1 MAIHLSAPQATEL
14 KPRIVVF
21 GIGGAG
27 GNAVNNMIDSG
38 LEGVE
43 FVVANTDA
51 QQLQFARTDRR
62 VQLGV
67 EITQGL
73 GAGAHPEVGM
83 SAAQESEAEIAAHLD
98 GAHMVFITAG
108 MGGGTGTG
116 AAPVIARC
124 ARERGILTV
133 GVVTKPFTFEGR
145 HRMRLADAGI
155 AELHRFVDTLIV
167 IPNQNLF
174 RVANERTTFAEAFG
188 MADQVLHS
196 GVRSITDL
204 MVLPGLINLDFAD
217 VRAVMADMG
226 KAMMGTGEAS
236 GDDRA
241 LMAAQ
246 NAIQNPLLDETSLK
260 GAKAVLVN
268 VTGGMDMTLLEVD
281 EAANA
286 ISSEVD
292 PDANIIFGAAFDPS
306 LEGKIRV
313 SVVATGMDGS
323 ASQQVDLKA
332 TAALNRAAAAPARK
346 PEPARAP
353 EPVRA
358 AEPVRASEPARA
370 SETPAARQPEF
381 NRGVGAVFTPTP
393 TATPATLAETPPI
406 ATGTAT
412 ARPAAATT
420 KASVFAPARSTDF
433 DKTLDTGGR
442 RVDIREPRVEPA
454 RGAGPIARIVDPL
467 VEDEDDAESQ
477 GDLYLD
483 APEPVSTRSEPVITP
498 QRAYAAPE
506 ARRPTSAPA
515 TPAAPLEEPA
525 LSIGEDRRGG
535 GWRSLFGSRPRT
547 EAAPAPIPRNQGQ
560 ARTAWQAEPET
571 AETGD
576 DLEIPSFLRR
586 LAN

>member
-1 MAIHLSAPQATEL
+1 MGISLSAPRATEL

-21 GIGGAG
+21 GVGGAG
-27 GNAVNNMIDSG
+27 GNAVNNMIEAG

-51 QQLQFARTDRR
+51 QQLQFSRTDARI
-62 VQLGV
+62 QLGV
-67 EITQGL
+67 GITMGL

-83 SAAQESEAEIAAHLD
+83 TAAEESSDIINEHLE

-116 AAPVIARC
+116 AAPIIAKC

-155 AELHRFVDTLIV
+155 AELQRYVDTLIV

-174 RVANERTTFAEAFG
+174 RIANERTTFAEAFG
-188 MADQVLHS
+188 MADQVLHA

-217 VRAVMADMG
+217 VRSVMSDMG

-236 GDDRA
+236 GEDRA
-241 LMAAQ
+241 ILAAQ

-268 VTGGMDMTLLEVD
+268 VTGGLDMTLHEVD

-292 PDANIIFGAAFDPS
+292 PEANIIFGAAFDPS
-306 LEGKIRV
+306 LDGKLRV
-313 SVVATGMDGS
+313 SVVATGMDGV
-323 ASQQVDLKA
+323 ALQTPLNTPVKA
-332 TAALNRAAAAPARK
+332 QIPPPTFGMGY
-346 PEPARAP
+346 
-353 EPVRA
+353 
-358 AEPVRASEPARA
+358 
-370 SETPAARQPEF
+370 AARQESQ
-381 NRGVGAVFTPTP
+381 AQ
-393 TATPATLAETPPI
+393 PAAQSAPLAPAAE
-406 ATGTAT
+406 
-412 ARPAAATT
+412 ARPAPVMPSLT
-420 KASVFAPARSTDF
+420 PARS
-433 DKTLDTGGR
+433 
-442 RVDIREPRVEPA
+442 
-454 RGAGPIARIVDPL
+454 
-467 VEDEDDAESQ
+467 
-477 GDLYLD
+477 
-483 APEPVSTRSEPVITP
+483 
-498 QRAYAAPE
+498 
-506 ARRPTSAPA
+506 
-515 TPAAPLEEPA
+515 
-525 LSIGEDRRGG
+525 
-535 GWRSLFGSRPRT
+535 SLFEER
-547 EAAPAPIPRNQGQ
+547 AAPAPAPEPQVISKIVDPMADDDGFFAQPEAEIRPEPPVEAPVARPSPSISRPNPYTNARLETPSAVPAPQVTARSAQPVQPQSTPRLQTEDEGRESFWRGLFPQRGAAPQ
-560 ARTAWQAEPET
+560 AGPVEAVEEAAQDRYVPAPQRSNLNPASRPVEQPSMEAE
-571 AETGD
+571 D

>member
-1 MAIHLSAPQATEL
+1 MAISLSAPRATEL

-27 GNAVNNMIDSG
+27 GNAVNNMIEAG

-51 QQLQFARTDRR
+51 QQLQFSKTASRI
-62 VQLGV
+62 QLGV
-67 EITQGL
+67 QVTQGL

-83 SAAQESEAEIAAHLD
+83 SAAEESSIEIGEHLD

-116 AAPVIARC
+116 AAPIIAKC

-133 GVVTKPFTFEGR
+133 GVVTKPFQFEGR

-155 AELHRFVDTLIV
+155 AELQRYVDTLIV

-174 RVANERTTFAEAFG
+174 RIANEKTTFAEAFG

-217 VRAVMADMG
+217 VRTVMTEMG

-236 GDDRA
+236 GEDRA

-246 NAIQNPLLDETSLK
+246 NAIANPLLDEITLK

-268 VTGGMDMTLLEVD
+268 VTGGLDMTLLEVD

-286 ISSEVD
+286 ISAEVD
-292 PDANIIFGAAFDPS
+292 PEANIIFGAAFDPS
-306 LEGKIRV
+306 LDGKIRV

-323 ASQQVDLKA
+323 SMVAQDVRSFRSV
-332 TAALNRAAAAPARK
+332 TAAGRKVADKAPMFEEEPIALSATTAPAESELFHEPVAMEAAPAAQPAWKFEEHASAAAA
-346 PEPARAP
+346 E
-353 EPVRA
+353 VHA
-358 AEPVRASEPARA
+358 A
-370 SETPAARQPEF
+370 QPSLLDHD
-381 NRGVGAVFTPTP
+381 V
-393 TATPATLAETPPI
+393 
-406 ATGTAT
+406 
-412 ARPAAATT
+412 
-420 KASVFAPARSTDF
+420 APARS
-433 DKTLDTGGR
+433 
-442 RVDIREPRVEPA
+442 E
-454 RGAGPIARIVDPL
+454 PL
-467 VEDEDDAESQ
+467 VAQTHSF
-477 GDLYLD
+477 
-483 APEPVSTRSEPVITP
+483 S
-498 QRAYAAPE
+498 APE
-506 ARRPTSAPA
+506 AHEEEPLFPSIDHGERRQQKGGWLSLFGGGRPRYDAPA
-515 TPAAPLEEPA
+515 PSAREPVRESLREPMRERPAAPPVAQSRTVSAAQLAEEPK
-525 LSIGEDRRGG
+525 SDEGED
-535 GWRSLFGSRPRT
+535 L
-547 EAAPAPIPRNQGQ
+547 N
-560 ARTAWQAEPET
+560 
-571 AETGD
+571 
-576 DLEIPSFLRR
+576 IPSFLRR